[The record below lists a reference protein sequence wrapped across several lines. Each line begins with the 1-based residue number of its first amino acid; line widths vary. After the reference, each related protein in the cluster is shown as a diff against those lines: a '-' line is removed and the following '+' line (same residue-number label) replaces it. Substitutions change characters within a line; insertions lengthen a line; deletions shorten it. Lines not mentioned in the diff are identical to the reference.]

1 MKTLKGVTMFETMKR
16 TEARGVAL
24 TALVCAG
31 IALSACTTMGN
42 GTGSVSPGGEAVQFS
57 WKSTDGGVS
66 GTMSAA
72 LKDGQTFSGPYLQV
86 TSTTR
91 TQDFQPLWTGWEYG
105 WGGWRGFGPG
115 PFADA
120 AFTTHYSG
128 RVMANLQA
136 ADGQH
141 MRCHFHLNHPDE
153 GMGSGG
159 QGQCQLKSGRSVDA
173 VFPPS
178 A

>member
-1 MKTLKGVTMFETMKR
+1 MSKTM
-16 TEARGVAL
+16 
-24 TALVCAG
+24 TAILCAAIG
-31 IALSACTTMGN
+31 LSACTTMGT
-42 GTGSVSPGGEAVQFS
+42 GSGSVSPGGEAVKFS
-57 WKSTDGGVS
+57 WKSTDGGIS
-66 GTMSAA
+66 GSMSAA
-72 LKDGQTFSGPYLQV
+72 LNDGQTFSGPYLQV

-91 TQDFQPLWTGWEYG
+91 SQDFAPLWTGWEYG
-105 WGGWRGFGPG
+105 WGGWGSFGPY
-115 PFADA
+115 PDA

-141 MRCHFHLNHPDE
+141 MRCHFHLNHPFE
-153 GMGSGG
+153 GMSGGG
-159 QGQCQLKSGRSVDA
+159 QGQCQLRSGRSVDA

>member
-1 MKTLKGVTMFETMKR
+1 MSKTM
-16 TEARGVAL
+16 
-24 TALVCAG
+24 TAILCAAIG
-31 IALSACTTMGN
+31 LSACTTMGT
-42 GTGSVSPGGEAVQFS
+42 GSGSVSPGGEAVKFS
-57 WKSTDGGVS
+57 WKSTDGGIS
-66 GTMSAA
+66 GGMSAA

-91 TQDFQPLWTGWEYG
+91 SQDFDPLWTGWEYG
-105 WGGWRGFGPG
+105 WGGWGGFGPFPG
-115 PFADA
+115 T

-141 MRCHFHLNHPDE
+141 LRCHFHLNHPVE
-153 GMGSGG
+153 GMGGGG